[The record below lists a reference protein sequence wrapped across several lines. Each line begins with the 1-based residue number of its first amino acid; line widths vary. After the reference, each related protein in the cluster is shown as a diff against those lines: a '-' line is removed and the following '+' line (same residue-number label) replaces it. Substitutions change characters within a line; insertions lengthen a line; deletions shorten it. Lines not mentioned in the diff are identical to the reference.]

1 MGTLKE
7 KLRDEI
13 DSSGTQDF
21 APMAGVA
28 TLVVV
33 AALAAGVGLVM
44 YWRRRRRSLLNRLQ
58 DSLPEM
64 DEIRASLK
72 RPLKRAVKVL

>member
-44 YWRRRRRSLLNRLQ
+44 YWRRRRRSFVKRLQ
-58 DSLPEM
+58 DSLPEV